1 MKTRLRHRTIQARL
15 GSMPAAFAVRPFAPA
30 T

>member
-1 MKTRLRHRTIQARL
+1 MKTRLRHRTIQAL
-15 GSMPAAFAVRPFAPA
+15 AGSMPAAFAVRPFAPA